1 MVSVMLSVINRLCVH
16 IMSGIV
22 LSVMLNCI
30 ILSVVMFSVIIF
42 IVVMV
47 NVVVLIV
54 AGAVFLFTV
63 AMEL

>member
-1 MVSVMLSVINRLCVH
+1 
-16 IMSGIV
+16 MSGIV
-22 LSVMLNCI
+22 LRVLLNDI
-30 ILSVVMFSVIIF
+30 ILIVVMFSVIIF